1 MIIFPIYSNNKI
13 QPIDFFKMDMDMID
27 QGGIDSILFY
37 YETYGDKIE
46 QHIPDKYI
54 DEFYKRKIKE
64 KTK

>member
-1 MIIFPIYSNNKI
+1 MVDTYE
-13 QPIDFFKMDMDMID
+13 DAMEVLMERFKFTKGVIELD